1 MAEAKKLKIGILTFW
16 WSNDNY
22 GQLLQCYGLQKYL
35 RDAGH
40 EAFLIR
46 YNPQNDYAKTPFVLK
61 IYKAL
66 NPVKLCK
73 FLGYK
78 INQKKIAQEQKL
90 FDRHFDDF
98 RKNYIVQSEKIYT
111 SYEQLKENPPEAD
124 IYIVGSDQVWNFSF
138 YSDKVYK
145 CKNVLHAY
153 FLDFGKPS
161 VKRMSY
167 AASWS
172 CADLSKDF
180 IEEIAPL
187 LKKFEYVSVREKN
200 GIELCKKCGY
210 DKAEFRCDPTL
221 LNDASCYRNLYKN
234 NVTAKQNKK
243 YILVYRL
250 SNPCDFD
257 IASIYK
263 WAAEKNLEV
272 IYVTGNNF
280 YDKYKKTF
288 ATIEDWLY
296 LIDNAEYVI
305 TNSFHCCV
313 FSLLFKKKF
322 AVVPLSEKWAQM
334 NSRLETL
341 FNIFNIPS
349 RWLKN
354 KDDFSVL
361 ESSLEPSLTANTNFN
376 IQEILNV

>member
-22 GQLLQCYGLQKYL
+22 GQLLQCYALQKYL

-46 YNPQNDYAKTPFVLK
+46 YNPENDYAKTPLVLK
-61 IYKAL
+61 AFKAL

-73 FLGYK
+73 FLSYK
-78 INQKKIAQEQKL
+78 INQKKSAQEQKQ

-111 SYEQLKENPPEAD
+111 SYEQLKENPQEAD

-138 YSDKVYK
+138 YADRVYK

-153 FLDFGKPS
+153 FLDFGKPC

-172 CADLSKDF
+172 CASLSLQLIK
-180 IEEIAPL
+180 EISPL
-187 LKKFEYVSVREKN
+187 LKKFDYVSVREKE

-210 DKAEFRCDPTL
+210 ENAKCVVDPTL
-221 LNDASCYRNLYKN
+221 LLSAEEYRKIYSENKINIPQKSYLLLYMLNND
-234 NVTAKQNKK
+234 
-243 YILVYRL
+243 
-250 SNPCDFD
+250 CDFD
-257 IASIYK
+257 IAKVYEF
-263 WAAEKNLEV
+263 ARQKNLDV
-272 IYVTGNNF
+272 VYVSGNSKI
-280 YDKYKKTF
+280 DSYKKTF
-288 ATIEDWLY
+288 ATIPEWLY
-296 LIDNAEYVI
+296 LVDKAEYVI

-322 AVVPLSEKWAQM
+322 AVVPLKGRFSAM
-334 NSRLETL
+334 NKRIENLFELFGVEARWMDKDFTRL
-341 FNIFNIPS
+341 
-349 RWLKN
+349 
-354 KDDFSVL
+354 KDDVKSGEV
-361 ESSLEPSLTANTNFN
+361 
-376 IQEILNV
+376 NVAFDIMEAFCDR